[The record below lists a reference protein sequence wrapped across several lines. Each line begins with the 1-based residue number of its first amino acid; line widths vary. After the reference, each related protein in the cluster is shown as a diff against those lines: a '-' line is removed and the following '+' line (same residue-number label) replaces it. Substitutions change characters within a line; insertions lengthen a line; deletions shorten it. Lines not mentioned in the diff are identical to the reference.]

1 MKKFFIGVML
11 SVLFVANSAL
21 AMTFSQPVKIG
32 EIGFPLQAPYHGY
45 IVNGATQNDGTAY
58 TEKMTSDGKPIITY
72 TKGIARFGDLYCKY
86 NFENKNT
93 DTINF
98 GGKNDFV
105 LNMNATFKKIFSIG
119 NDSALKLYAIYYNY
133 CVTDLK
139 ILGTRADG
147 KWVVYIDSGNLSDK
161 YFGGKDGYKLDGGV
175 LYDVPTC
182 AGNTLIVK
190 YRRWH
195 WKGQSEP
202 EGEFRFKWDDKA
214 QWFGVE
220 QVKY

>member
-1 MKKFFIGVML
+1 MKKFFIGFVL
-11 SVLFVANSAL
+11 SVLFVANSAF

-32 EIGFPLQAPYHGY
+32 EIGFPVQAPYHGY

-58 TEKMTSDGKPIITY
+58 TEKMTHDGKPIITY
-72 TKGIARFGDLYCKY
+72 TQGVARFGDLYCKY
-86 NFENKNT
+86 NFEKDNCF
-93 DTINF
+93 INF
-98 GGKNDFV
+98 GGKNNFV

-119 NDSALKLYAIYYNY
+119 NDSALKFYAIYYNY

-139 ILGTRADG
+139 ILGRRADG
-147 KWVVYIDSGNLSDK
+147 KWVVYIDSKKLSDK

-175 LYDVPTC
+175 LYDVPIC
-182 AGNTLIVK
+182 AGDTLIVK

-214 QWFGVE
+214 QWFGVDHI
-220 QVKY
+220 VY